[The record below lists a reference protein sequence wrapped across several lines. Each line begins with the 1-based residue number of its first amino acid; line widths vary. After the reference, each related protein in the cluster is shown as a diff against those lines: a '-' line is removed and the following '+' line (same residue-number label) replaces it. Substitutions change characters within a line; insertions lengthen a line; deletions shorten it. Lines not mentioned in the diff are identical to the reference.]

1 MNQNDLGKGV
11 IIILGIIVILLILTS
26 GVLKGR
32 ADKPVEYIE
41 ITVKQG
47 DTLWAYWQQYGQAE
61 RYDKWLYEV
70 RQLNN
75 LGSAGIYEGQKLKIL
90 VREGE

>member
-1 MNQNDLGKGV
+1 MNQNDLCKGV

-61 RYDKWLYEV
+61 RYDKWLHDTM
-70 RQLNN
+70 QTN
-75 LGSAGIYEGQKLKIL
+75 GMDTAGLYEGQKLVIEVVK
-90 VREGE
+90 

>member
-1 MNQNDLGKGV
+1 MNQNDLCKGV

-32 ADKPVEYIE
+32 EVKPVEYIE

-61 RYDKWLYEV
+61 RYDKWLYDTM
-70 RQLNN
+70 QTN
-75 LGSAGIYEGQKLKIL
+75 GMDTAGLYVGQKLKIL
-90 VREGE
+90 VRDVE